1 MKKHVTVVP
10 SDRLIIVEGEALQ
23 FDFAAPENLH
33 AVQWHNGEGHMEFL
47 DDMNHPL
54 TEGDYAEDVAPFV
67 TAWETEKARLE
78 DEAAAAEAARLQ
90 AAEVSRSRASAA
102 TSSTSSSSVSNDGA
116 VNAPVS
122 ANGAGVVAYAS
133 QFQGVPYVY
142 GGTTPSGFDCSGFT
156 QYVYSKFGI
165 SLPRIDYQ
173 QRVWAQAHGT
183 KVSDPQ
189 PGDLMWR
196 SGHVGIYVGN
206 GLMIHAP
213 RPGKSVSIVP
223 VYASFEYYRII

>member
-78 DEAAAAEAARLQ
+78 DEAAAAEAARV
-90 AAEVSRSRASAA
+90 AAYQRARKPRAARIRAERDRRLEESAWIVERHRDQLDQWRRDGPLPMRAIKSGWHTAKPARSSRPAGIPVAGRRRPRM
-102 TSSTSSSSVSNDGA
+102 SVA
-116 VNAPVS
+116 
-122 ANGAGVVAYAS
+122 
-133 QFQGVPYVY
+133 
-142 GGTTPSGFDCSGFT
+142 C
-156 QYVYSKFGI
+156 
-165 SLPRIDYQ
+165 
-173 QRVWAQAHGT
+173 
-183 KVSDPQ
+183 
-189 PGDLMWR
+189 
-196 SGHVGIYVGN
+196 
-206 GLMIHAP
+206 
-213 RPGKSVSIVP
+213 
-223 VYASFEYYRII
+223 

>member
-78 DEAAAAEAARLQ
+78 DEAAAAEAARV
-90 AAEVSRSRASAA
+90 AAY
-102 TSSTSSSSVSNDGA
+102 
-116 VNAPVS
+116 NAPEARAARIRAERDRRLEES
-122 ANGAGVVAYAS
+122 AWIGERHRDQLDNGEETALTDAGYQEWLAYRQALR
-133 QFQGVPYVY
+133 
-142 GGTTPSGFDCSGFT
+142 D
-156 QYVYSKFGI
+156 
-165 SLPRIDYQ
+165 LP
-173 QRVWAQAHGT
+173 A
-183 KVSDPQ
+183 Q
-189 PGDLMWR
+189 PGFPWQGEGDPACPW
-196 SGHVGIYVGN
+196 
-206 GLMIHAP
+206 
-213 RPGKSVSIVP
+213 P
-223 VYASFEYYRII
+223 VEPALPVKA

>member
-78 DEAAAAEAARLQ
+78 DEAAAAEAARV
-90 AAEVSRSRASAA
+90 AAY
-102 TSSTSSSSVSNDGA
+102 
-116 VNAPVS
+116 NAPEARAARIRAERDRRLEES
-122 ANGAGVVAYAS
+122 AWIVERHRDQLDNGEETALTDAGYQEWLGIPPSPARSSRPAGIPVA
-133 QFQGVPYVY
+133 GRRR
-142 GGTTPSGFDCSGFT
+142 
-156 QYVYSKFGI
+156 
-165 SLPRIDYQ
+165 PR
-173 QRVWAQAHGT
+173 
-183 KVSDPQ
+183 
-189 PGDLMWR
+189 M
-196 SGHVGIYVGN
+196 
-206 GLMIHAP
+206 
-213 RPGKSVSIVP
+213 SV
-223 VYASFEYYRII
+223 AC

>member
-78 DEAAAAEAARLQ
+78 DEAAAAEAARTG
-90 AAEVSRSRASAA
+90 AAAVARVHTGKAELVVLGALLLIGQHLVCFVYFLELIRS
-102 TSSTSSSSVSNDGA
+102 
-116 VNAPVS
+116 
-122 ANGAGVVAYAS
+122 
-133 QFQGVPYVY
+133 
-142 GGTTPSGFDCSGFT
+142 
-156 QYVYSKFGI
+156 
-165 SLPRIDYQ
+165 L
-173 QRVWAQAHGT
+173 
-183 KVSDPQ
+183 
-189 PGDLMWR
+189 
-196 SGHVGIYVGN
+196 
-206 GLMIHAP
+206 
-213 RPGKSVSIVP
+213 
-223 VYASFEYYRII
+223 RIILVEVRVARQLAVCLFQLIITCALLYAEHFIIISFISHKKSSYTQG